1 MSTHTLPRRSP
12 ASRPNPFYNP
22 GGTPA
27 AATSTVAAT
36 KWQLDFSAA
45 IQVVALPTDF
55 LVAGQ
60 PPVSYVQNSPTRVT
74 LTYAVSVATGQA
86 WVIPSRSLNVR
97 TATGGFVAAAT
108 GTF

>member
-1 MSTHTLPRRSP
+1 MSTQTLSHRHV

-27 AATSTVAAT
+27 VATSTVVST

-45 IQVVALPTDF
+45 VQVVALPTDF
-55 LVAGQ
+55 TVAGQ
-60 PPVSYVQNSPTRVT
+60 PPVSFVQNSPTRVT
-74 LTYAVSVATGQA
+74 LTFATSVATGQSY
-86 WVIPSRSLNVR
+86 VIPSRSLNIR